1 MEMRPFGNSLH
12 RVSRRSVLAG
22 SAGALAAFAIDAC
35 SSGGSSASSQAG
47 SKLTGPAAQGALRW
61 DTAVFPADLNP
72 IGSQN
77 AAPNKRLMVWVSN
90 ALLRPTNQPNVY
102 TPDLAVSL
110 PQPQPDLL
118 SWQFTLKPN
127 ARWSDG
133 SPCTAHD
140 VVATF
145 EAIKNPNSGS
155 IWQSA
160 LINVAS
166 ADALNDSTVR
176 FTMSEPDTGI
186 LNGFASVPIVKASEA
201 SDVDKL
207 STNPTG
213 TGPFKISSVSS
224 GQQITMVPNTYY
236 FSSGLPRVKQ
246 LQYVLDSDDS
256 LLVINL
262 EKGITALTSD
272 MSYGDV
278 AGLQR
283 QGVKVYVDP
292 GAPTRTYMNVG
303 PQFTDQ
309 NFRQAIAYAINRQQV
324 VEDVYFGYA
333 KPGQGQYSP
342 NTYGYDPSITM
353 FSASADVAKAKQL
366 LAKANYP
373 KSTLMITVPSAPR
386 LNATAAI
393 LQANWQAIG
402 LNVQV
407 ESLQIGAAV
416 AKLVSGKFDF
426 FLYEDFLGTGPGFTP
441 NYIYTTLATKSPGNS
456 ADISVPAV
464 DAAIKVASTT
474 PNKSEQLAALKFLQ
488 QWDIENAW
496 WLGICY
502 PYYLE
507 AQGVPLTGYSP
518 TRLGNVPLEVEDAK
532 IA

>member
-1 MEMRPFGNSLH
+1 
-12 RVSRRSVLAG
+12 
-22 SAGALAAFAIDAC
+22 
-35 SSGGSSASSQAG
+35 
-47 SKLTGPAAQGALRW
+47 
-61 DTAVFPADLNP
+61 
-72 IGSQN
+72 
-77 AAPNKRLMVWVSN
+77 
-90 ALLRPTNQPNVY
+90 
-102 TPDLAVSL
+102 
-110 PQPQPDLL
+110 
-118 SWQFTLKPN
+118 
-127 ARWSDG
+127 
-133 SPCTAHD
+133 
-140 VVATF
+140 
-145 EAIKNPNSGS
+145 
-155 IWQSA
+155 
-160 LINVAS
+160 
-166 ADALNDSTVR
+166 
-176 FTMSEPDTGI
+176 
-186 LNGFASVPIVKASEA
+186 
-201 SDVDKL
+201 
-207 STNPTG
+207 
-213 TGPFKISSVSS
+213 
-224 GQQITMVPNTYY
+224 MVPNTYY

-353 FSASADVAKAKQL
+353 FSASADVAMAKQL

-456 ADISVPAV
+456 ADISGAGRRCSDQGGVH
-464 DAAIKVASTT
+464 D
-474 PNKSEQLAALKFLQ
+474 SEQVRAASRAEVPSAMGHRERMVA
-488 QWDIENAW
+488 WDMLSVLSGGARRAADRIFANAPRK
-496 WLGICY
+496 C
-502 PYYLE
+502 P
-507 AQGVPLTGYSP
+507 A
-518 TRLGNVPLEVEDAK
+518 
-532 IA
+532 